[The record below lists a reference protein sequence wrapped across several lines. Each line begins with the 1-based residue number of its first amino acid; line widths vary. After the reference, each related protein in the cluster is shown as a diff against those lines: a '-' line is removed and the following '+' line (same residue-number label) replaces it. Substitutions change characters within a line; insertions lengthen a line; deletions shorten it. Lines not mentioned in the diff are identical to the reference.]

1 MGSEHVDI
9 ISAEG
14 VVFQSIIRYPEIRI
28 RRGKTTFIH
37 GPSGCGKS
45 TLLKLINGTI
55 SPGQGQIFYDGEDI
69 EKIDT
74 IRLRREILLVGQS
87 VFLFTGTIEENFIK
101 YYGYRDLDPPGKE
114 AIQKFLS
121 ICSADFPLETRC
133 ETMSGGERQRVYI
146 AIFLS
151 FMPKVLMMD
160 EPTSALDSLS
170 AETMMNN
177 IKRFSTEND
186 ITAIV
191 VSHSLSLAEKYGDQ
205 MIVLE
210 RGKDNA

>member
-28 RRGKTTFIH
+28 SRGKTTFIH

-45 TLLKLINGTI
+45 TLLKLINGTV

-74 IRLRREILLVGQS
+74 IILRREILLVGQS

-114 AIQKFLS
+114 AMQKFLR